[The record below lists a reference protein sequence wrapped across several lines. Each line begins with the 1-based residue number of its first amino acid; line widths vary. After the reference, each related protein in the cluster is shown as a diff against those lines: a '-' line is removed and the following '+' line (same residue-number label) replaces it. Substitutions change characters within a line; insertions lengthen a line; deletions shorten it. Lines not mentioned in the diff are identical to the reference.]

1 MNDIFLDVES
11 SISGRRW
18 TGPNISVDRQ
28 AEMIL
33 QETNFSSA
41 MANVLARLGVEANQV
56 KNYIKPSLRDLM
68 PNPLKILDMEKAASR
83 INIAVNNHERIAIF
97 ADYDVDGATSG
108 ALLHDWLTQ
117 LGNIPTLYVPDRIEE
132 GYGPNI
138 EAMETLANVHD
149 LIICVDC
156 GTLSHE
162 TINKITNTDIIILD
176 HHLGGET
183 LPNAYAVVNP
193 NRQDEKGDLYYL
205 CAAGVVFLT
214 LVAANSIRR
223 NNNKSTPDLLNM
235 LDLVALGTVADV
247 APLIGFNRALVR
259 QGLKVMAKRERI
271 GITALSDIAKMN
283 NAPSPYH
290 LGYLLGPRI
299 NAGGRVGKADLGIRL
314 LTCKNFDEA
323 NSIADKL
330 NQLNDERRSIEAT
343 VQIQALEQVEKMDSN
358 SALAWAAGEGW
369 HPGVVGIVASRIKE
383 ITNKPTVVIGLDEHE
398 GKGSGRSISGID
410 LGSSIATLQRE
421 NLIIRGGGH
430 KMAAGL
436 SLERE
441 KLEIAMSR
449 LNELLANQGSKSFQ
463 TRELQL
469 DGALSLPAIT
479 IELLEQLETAGP
491 FGAGAPGPRFA
502 LPFMR
507 ITFAKRAGESHLR
520 LRLVDDSGASID
532 AIAFGAFKS
541 DLGKTLENHKG
552 QIFHVA
558 GRLEID
564 TWNGRMRP
572 KLNLEDATLI
582 N

>member
-138 EAMETLANVHD
+138 VAMETLANVHD

-383 ITNKPTVVIGLDEHE
+383 ITNKPTVVIGLDGHE

-491 FGAGAPGPRFA
+491 FGAGAPGPKFA